1 MLLKNNLEWRR
12 VDFLIS
18 DLSVFCCELFGNMD
32 VKKVEEFIVE
42 GGGLQIGGQVWWQ
55 GYKYLNF
62 NCMFQCLKNKFFICF
77 GFGILDQ

>member
-42 GGGLQIGGQVWWQ
+42 GGGL
-55 GYKYLNF
+55 
-62 NCMFQCLKNKFFICF
+62 
-77 GFGILDQ
+77 